1 MNDWSYRNDMRIN
14 PQKAKKMAFCFCK
27 EDDHHANIH
36 PLVIDGTIIERVPH
50 AKVLG
55 VTKSA
60 NLCWNVHVENI
71 VSKASKHMYML
82 YQVEKAG
89 SEQKD
94 LLKIY
99 LSVSRPVLEYA
110 CPVWHPHLPK
120 YLSDS
125 IEHIQK
131 KGHTMHLPR
140 EVVRRHF
147 KPSEH
152 THITGRKGI
161 AV

>member
-1 MNDWSYRNDMRIN
+1 MRIN
-14 PQKAKKMAFCFCK
+14 PQKTKEMVVCFCK
-27 EDDHHANIH
+27 EDNRHANIQ
-36 PLVIDGTIIERVPH
+36 PLIVDGTIIERVLH

-55 VTKSA
+55 VTISA

-71 VSKASKHMYML
+71 VSKASKRMYML
-82 YQVEKAG
+82 YQVKRAG

-99 LSVSRPVLEYA
+99 LSVIRPVLEYA

-125 IEHIQK
+125 IEHIK
-131 KGHTMHLPR
+131 KGSYDASTQG
-140 EVVRRHF
+140 
-147 KPSEH
+147 
-152 THITGRKGI
+152 GRTKTF
-161 AV
+161 